1 MESAFYTVI
10 GEKSDRIQGL
20 GRQRPKGA
28 LTFTPFQ
35 VVDICATVLE
45 FPTDILNLLPDTTNF
60 EERLESDLIQAEEDS
75 RDNDEKRG
83 E

>member
-1 MESAFYTVI
+1 MESAFYTAI
-10 GEKSDRIQGL
+10 GKRSDRIQEFEC
-20 GRQRPKGA
+20 QRPKDA

-35 VVDICATVLE
+35 VVDICASILE
-45 FPTDILNLLPDTTNF
+45 LPADILNLLPDTANF
-60 EERLESDLIQAEEDS
+60 EERFELDVVQAEEDS